1 MPTKEKFFYTFLI
14 KIKHYHSNKRRKCC
28 TNNNIFFYLHLTPT
42 LQKYIRAHTVIIK
55 TYTWADCR
63 KRGFSQ
69 SRPAVQLSTCLS
81 DCTFTCLLD
90 WSTYLLHRPFHSSPT
105 KSSVHMHSISE
116 RSYEMGFTIAGLRS
130 LFFIIKEKRYFLLHW
145 GPSAKNSFISSH

>member
-1 MPTKEKFFYTFLI
+1 MFWFIKPFTYYSYILETYFFFLLIMGANKRKDFFYTFLI

-42 LQKYIRAHTVIIK
+42 LQKYIRAHTVLIK

-69 SRPAVQLSTCLS
+69 SRPAVHLSVRLYVYL
-81 DCTFTCLLD
+81 FTRLIYI
-90 WSTYLLHRPFHSSPT
+90 STTQTVS
-105 KSSVHMHSISE
+105 
-116 RSYEMGFTIAGLRS
+116 
-130 LFFIIKEKRYFLLHW
+130 
-145 GPSAKNSFISSH
+145 